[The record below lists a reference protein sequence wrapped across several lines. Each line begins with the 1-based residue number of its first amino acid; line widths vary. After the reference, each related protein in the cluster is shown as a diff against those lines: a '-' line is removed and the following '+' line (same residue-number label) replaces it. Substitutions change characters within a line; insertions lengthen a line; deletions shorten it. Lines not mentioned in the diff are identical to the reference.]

1 MTQATL
7 WSASSAE
14 AWRDALSSYAAAI
27 AALPSERLAAHD
39 LWYRHELPALVT
51 SRAPMH
57 VTHDEMVRITEWKMA
72 RGVWRAPNLVLV
84 KNNAP
89 GVVED
94 ATMRAAGLLQQPG
107 KALSAVTSLGGVG
120 PATASAVL
128 ALMDP
133 QAFPFFD
140 ELVAR
145 QVEGLGPV
153 AWTAGYYRKYAEA
166 LSARAEQLRAVLG
179 DTWTATQVE
188 RACWAAAIHAGQR
201 A

>member
-1 MTQATL
+1 MTQPAL
-7 WSASSAE
+7 WTAASAE
-14 AWRDALSSYAAAI
+14 AWREALSSYDAAI

-51 SRAPMH
+51 ARAPMH

-89 GVVED
+89 GVVEE
-94 ATMRAAGLLQQPG
+94 ATSRAAGLLAQPG

-128 ALMDP
+128 AIMDP

-145 QVEGLGPV
+145 QVEELGPV
-153 AWTAGYYRKYAEA
+153 AWTAGYYRKYAAA
-166 LSARAEQLRAVLG
+166 LSARALALREVLG
-179 DTWTATQVE
+179 ESWTATHVE
-188 RACWAAAIHAGQR
+188 RACWAVAIHAGQR